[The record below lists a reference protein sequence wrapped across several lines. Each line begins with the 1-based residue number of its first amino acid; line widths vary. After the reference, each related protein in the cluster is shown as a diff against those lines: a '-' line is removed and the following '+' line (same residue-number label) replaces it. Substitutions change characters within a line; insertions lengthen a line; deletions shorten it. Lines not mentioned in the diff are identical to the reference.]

1 MSAPEEPFRLLAERL
16 FLYASGIAGGKLSDH
31 ILGKKG
37 VGDLKTEGTIILDG
51 IGVKRALTRI
61 AHEILEKNK
70 GGKGLALVGIWTGGV
85 YLARELSG
93 KLEEIEGENVP
104 VGAVDITPYRDD
116 LKVKSERLP
125 TEKTEIPFSVE
136 GKKVVLVDDVLF
148 TGRTIRAA
156 MDALMDHGRPASIQ
170 LAVLIDRGH
179 RELPIRADFVGR
191 NVPTSHKESITVNFD
206 GENRATDVT
215 LMK

>member
-1 MSAPEEPFRLLAERL
+1 MSAPEEPFRLPAGRL
-16 FLYASGIAGGKLSDH
+16 FLYVCGCETGQDGEKLRAGKREGN
-31 ILGKKG
+31 
-37 VGDLKTEGTIILDG
+37 LKNEGTIILDEV
-51 IGVKRALTRI
+51 GVKRALTRI

-70 GGKGLALVGIWTGGV
+70 GGKGLVLVGIWTGGV
-85 YLARELSG
+85 YLARELSR
-93 KLEEIEGENVP
+93 KLEEIEGETVP

-116 LKVKSERLP
+116 LKVKSERSP
-125 TEKTEIPFSVE
+125 TGKTEIPVSVE
-136 GKKVVLVDDVLF
+136 AKKVVLVDDVLF

-191 NVPTSHKESITVNFD
+191 NVPTSLKESITVNFD
-206 GENRATDVT
+206 SEYKPSDVT
-215 LMK
+215 LRK